1 MVKNNK
7 AMTITV
13 ELNGVPVI
21 DREIIDTPQDPQSS
35 IECESAENHGRTKW
49 LVCVLLIL
57 AALIAGYIKGSVDG
71 VKKGKDVYATQ
82 FEETAIDAAENFAAM
97 AEECGW
103 VADIEEG
110 VEIDAYDGACVD
122 VRIEKCFRHETLR
135 YDADICVYPG
145 LATYEVNGKPYGLDE
160 WEEALTQYGEGRD
173 YDGAMPEPVETHL
186 PSPEP
191 EPPYKQDPVSEPKMF
206 YEPTPEP

>member
-7 AMTITV
+7 AMTITI

-103 VADIEEG
+103 VADIDG
-110 VEIDAYDGACVD
+110 DVEIDDYEGTFVD
-122 VRIEKCFRHETLR
+122 VRIEKRFKRETLR
-135 YDADICVYPG
+135 YDADVCVYPG
-145 LATYEVNGKPYGLDE
+145 STTYEIGGKSYGLDE
-160 WEEALTQYGEGRD
+160 WREALMQYGEGRD
-173 YDGAMPEPVETHL
+173 YDGAMPEPKMI
-186 PSPEP
+186 PEI
-191 EPPYKQDPVSEPKMF
+191 Q
-206 YEPTPEP
+206 EPTPEPPHKDPVAKPDFQQPTP